1 MTTDEIHGLKGEGGM
16 VTPEIPASCIPGT
29 ESLEATLW
37 SYMPYTQLWQHI
49 QHEPANSTV
58 IEYDFPVGEP
68 DEEGERQ
75 RCRVVELVKYTSVLV
90 DGVDDPG
97 AKSRACLRLALKV
110 DDLLLTGL
118 DHEDE
123 DAHFREI
130 AGLAHYARKGAPRA
144 RRRARIQT
152 LEREQFWERYQDEK
166 RDRSLRL
173 FSTMRAESVNEGD
186 LPSVPYTFAVGD
198 YSLAWRQLLP
208 CMFIPLVS
216 LDMRD
221 GSLYPPIDNRLQL
234 DPQND
239 DKPVEPPEGMLRKRG
254 VVLVYGCLELRDP
267 DSIFMLAR

>member
-16 VTPEIPASCIPGT
+16 VTQEIPASCIPGT
-29 ESLEATLW
+29 ESLEATLR
-37 SYMPYTQLWQHI
+37 SYMPHTQLWQHI
-49 QHEPANSTV
+49 QHEPAKSTV

-68 DEEGERQ
+68 DEERQ
-75 RCRVVELVKYTSVLV
+75 RCHVVELVKYTSVLV
-90 DGVDDPG
+90 DGVDSG

-118 DHEDE
+118 DYEDE
-123 DAHFREI
+123 DKHFREI
-130 AGLAHYARKGAPRA
+130 AGLAHYARKG
-144 RRRARIQT
+144 RIQT

-186 LPSVPYTFAVGD
+186 LPSAPYTFAVGG

-208 CMFIPLVS
+208 CMFIPLVG

-221 GSLYPPIDNRLQL
+221 GKLYPPLDPTRPQL

-254 VVLVYGCLELRDP
+254 VVLVYGCLEVRDP
-267 DSIFMLAR
+267 ESIFMLAR